1 MYAAALLMALTMTGS
16 LALTVQVQRGDTV
29 TRIAARQGVG
39 VQALLKANPG
49 LNPQRL
55 QIGQR
60 LNVPVT
66 AGSGKAV
73 VKTAGLR
80 VRVSL
85 PLVGRL
91 TTAPSNDHLGLDIAA
106 RSGTAVRA
114 AMGGTVQMSEFDGR
128 TGWGWTVVVDHGNG
142 YTTRYSHNSANL
154 VRVGQQ
160 VTAGQTI
167 ARVGSTGNS
176 TGPHLDFR
184 VYREGQA
191 VNPYSLYE

>member
-1 MYAAALLMALTMTGS
+1 M
-16 LALTVQVQRGDTV
+16 